1 MNKETVSGSHD
12 RVEQLDEMASRLRR
26 AESARADAESNA
38 SSRSAALADAVAAA
52 EKVRC
57 ENGRVVRLVG
67 VVLVVAFEYVDG
79 SGRLWW

>member
-1 MNKETVSGSHD
+1 VKKESVSGSHD
-12 RVEQLDEMASRLRR
+12 RIEELDEMASRLRR

-57 ENGRVVRLVG
+57 ENGRVVRLLG
-67 VVLVVAFEYVDG
+67 VILVVAVEYVGG